1 MNHFIKL
8 MNRRSFLVLFVA
20 LFVFAACQ
28 PQVNN
33 QDSADSGTA
42 IPKNII
48 LLIGDGMGFSQI
60 TAAEYEHGP
69 LAMTSMPVH
78 GMTST
83 YSSDSEVTDSASSA
97 TAFATG
103 HKTNNGMLGVLP
115 DGTPVESVAH
125 YANDIGKISALM
137 ASSRITHATPA
148 AFAIHHPS
156 RGEEFIIA
164 EKFVDSGI
172 NMLFG
177 AGWDWF
183 LPESEG
189 GAREDDRNL
198 IAEMGEKGYIYIDSA
213 DNLGQM
219 QGEENVIAFLEGRDL
234 APATE
239 RGDQYLELARHVLE
253 ELFQREEGFF
263 LMIEGS
269 QIDWGGHGNDIEYVL
284 AEMKDFDNIIAEVL
298 DYAER
303 DGNTLVVVSADHET
317 GGLTMPS
324 AGGGKLRHEFSTGGH
339 TAQHVPVFSFGPQSE
354 RFAGR
359 YDNTDI
365 AKKIFSIWGHE
376 LE

>member
-125 YANDIGKISALM
+125 YANDIGKISA
-137 ASSRITHATPA
+137 
-148 AFAIHHPS
+148 
-156 RGEEFIIA
+156 
-164 EKFVDSGI
+164 
-172 NMLFG
+172 
-177 AGWDWF
+177 
-183 LPESEG
+183 
-189 GAREDDRNL
+189 
-198 IAEMGEKGYIYIDSA
+198 
-213 DNLGQM
+213 
-219 QGEENVIAFLEGRDL
+219 
-234 APATE
+234 
-239 RGDQYLELARHVLE
+239 
-253 ELFQREEGFF
+253 
-263 LMIEGS
+263 
-269 QIDWGGHGNDIEYVL
+269 
-284 AEMKDFDNIIAEVL
+284 
-298 DYAER
+298 
-303 DGNTLVVVSADHET
+303 
-317 GGLTMPS
+317 
-324 AGGGKLRHEFSTGGH
+324 
-339 TAQHVPVFSFGPQSE
+339 
-354 RFAGR
+354 
-359 YDNTDI
+359 
-365 AKKIFSIWGHE
+365 
-376 LE
+376 